1 MKVGKRVIIKVISFI
16 LAFGIVILGTVLTVE
31 KRLKHYETQ
40 IAYAYSMHLNELDGS
55 LYNISVALQKSLYAS
70 SATQLSLLAV
80 ELCTESSTAK
90 NALSQL
96 PLSADELSNV
106 NKLLSQVGDYTLHL
120 SRKVI
125 QGGNIEQKDRENLHS
140 LSKAAQSVSS
150 SINTLRSEYDR
161 EGVWNSEL
169 TAEVEQSAGEF
180 STQLEGLE
188 QLLVDYPSLQYDGP
202 FSDHLLDGEMKMLF
216 DKPEIT
222 QEEALNN
229 AAAIMGIDTSN
240 FKAEEETAGNV
251 PCYNFTNGEMSFSV
265 TKQGGY
271 IIYMRKSRDIG
282 DETLTYAQAVE
293 KAAEYLN
300 ESSKSEFVSTYYFA
314 DEGICTVNFAHKEG
328 VTVCYPDL
336 IKVGVSLD
344 NGEIVLLEAA
354 GYLANHYNRTIS
366 TPKYTV
372 NKAKEK
378 LSPTLKINDVKRCII
393 PTEGKYE
400 KHCYEFKCVG
410 IDGEELL
417 IYVNVANLE
426 EEQILLLLKTD
437 GGTLTK

>member
-372 NKAKEK
+372 NEAKEK